1 MALQTEE
8 FKKVRG
14 ILHNLQ
20 LGRRLKRDRF
30 RPFGGTI
37 NDRKHV
43 GEMIGLK
50 ERTNQVNMNVR
61 EPSSWNRDMMKAPFH
76 MTLNLTP
83 LAA

>member
-1 MALQTEE
+1 MALQKEE
-8 FKKVRG
+8 SKKVRG
-14 ILHNLQ
+14 LLQNLL

-30 RPFGGTI
+30 RPFSGTI
-37 NDRKHV
+37 NDHEHV
-43 GEMIGLK
+43 GETIGLR